1 MSREFEKNG
10 WLYLKNIFTR
20 SEIATI
26 RRGAYKNNINLYQP
40 EYDKTRGNV
49 IMFYSPKYAVFA
61 VKKAKIIIEE
71 LIGEEIIPTYW
82 FMTAYPNKSYLKC
95 HIDRPSCEISLS
107 ITIDSPTK
115 WPLQILDSNN
125 KKQKINIDIG
135 SALLYKGIDLPHW
148 RSPLNCGKNEN
159 HVQLFLHYVRKN
171 GKYKEYAYDKD
182 IDCFNL
188 LNQD

>member
-1 MSREFEKNG
+1 MVNFKLTPHYNPSLSFSLCK
-10 WLYLKNIFTR
+10 
-20 SEIATI
+20 
-26 RRGAYKNNINLYQP
+26 
-40 EYDKTRGNV
+40 
-49 IMFYSPKYAVFA
+49 FYFLHS
-61 VKKAKIIIEE
+61 
-71 LIGEEIIPTYW
+71 
-82 FMTAYPNKSYLKC
+82 NKSYLKC